1 VGADVTAGPADGV
14 AGVGELAG
22 EGDGMGAV
30 EVAGP
35 AASWDGR
42 MIRFSTK
49 ELTDD
54 IAASARSRA
63 ALTSPTYPEIR
74 RPNPAKSCRLLNSIT
89 ESSAIVRKRMGCRK
103 G

>member
-1 VGADVTAGPADGV
+1 VAEPTCGVADG
-14 AGVGELAG
+14 GESAG
-22 EGDGMGAV
+22 EGDG
-30 EVAGP
+30 AGGVGGV

-54 IAASARSRA
+54 IAASARWRA
-63 ALTSPTYPEIR
+63 ALTSATYPDIC
-74 RPNPAKSCRLLNSIT
+74 RPAPTKPRKVLNSMKTIT
-89 ESSAIVRKRMGCRK
+89 AIARNRMGCRS

>member
-1 VGADVTAGPADGV
+1 MTAGPVGGV
-14 AGVGELAG
+14 AGGAELAG

-30 EVAGP
+30 DVGGP
-35 AASWDGR
+35 AASSDGR

-74 RPNPAKSCRLLNSIT
+74 RPSPAKSRRPLNSIT
-89 ESSAIVRKRMGCRK
+89 ASSAIVRKRMGCRK

>member
-1 VGADVTAGPADGV
+1 MTAGPVDGV
-14 AGVGELAG
+14 AGGGELAG
-22 EGDGMGAV
+22 DGDVVGAV
-30 EVAGP
+30 DVGGP
-35 AASWDGR
+35 AASWDGP

-89 ESSAIVRKRMGCRK
+89 ASSAIVRKRMGCRK

>member
-1 VGADVTAGPADGV
+1 MTAGPVDGA
-14 AGVGELAG
+14 AGGGELAG
-22 EGDGMGAV
+22 EGDGMEAV
-30 EVAGP
+30 EVGG
-35 AASWDGR
+35 AAACWDGR

-63 ALTSPTYPEIR
+63 TLTSPTYSEIR
-74 RPNPAKSCRLLNSIT
+74 RPNPAKSRRPLNSIT
-89 ESSAIVRKRMGCRK
+89 ASSAIVRKRMGCRE

>member
-1 VGADVTAGPADGV
+1 MAAGPVDGV

-63 ALTSPTYPEIR
+63 ALTSPTYPESR
-74 RPNPAKSCRLLNSIT
+74 RPNPAKSRRPLNSIIA
-89 ESSAIVRKRMGCRK
+89 SSAIVRKRMGCRK

>member
-1 VGADVTAGPADGV
+1 MTVEPVDGV
-14 AGVGELAG
+14 AGGGELAG
-22 EGDGMGAV
+22 EGDGGEAV
-30 EVAGP
+30 EVGGP

-42 MIRFSTK
+42 MIRFSTR

-54 IAASARSRA
+54 TAASARSRA

-74 RPNPAKSCRLLNSIT
+74 RSNPAKSRRPLNSKT
-89 ESSAIVRKRMGCRK
+89 ASSAIVRKRMGCRK

>member
-1 VGADVTAGPADGV
+1 MTAGSVDG
-14 AGVGELAG
+14 AAEGGELAG

-30 EVAGP
+30 EVGGA
-35 AASWDGR
+35 AASRDGH

-63 ALTSPTYPEIR
+63 ALTSPIYPDIR
-74 RPNPAKSCRLLNSIT
+74 RPTPAESRRPLNSIT
-89 ESSAIVRKRMGCRK
+89 ASSAIVRKRMGCRR

>member
-1 VGADVTAGPADGV
+1 VTAGPVDGA
-14 AGVGELAG
+14 AGGGELAG

-30 EVAGP
+30 EVGGA

-63 ALTSPTYPEIR
+63 ALTSATYPEIR
-74 RPNPAKSCRLLNSIT
+74 RPTPAKSFRP
-89 ESSAIVRKRMGCRK
+89 SSAPLSR
-103 G
+103 

>member
-1 VGADVTAGPADGV
+1 MTAGPADGA
-14 AGVGELAG
+14 AGVDELAG

-30 EVAGP
+30 EVGGP

-42 MIRFSTK
+42 MIRFSK
-49 ELTDD
+49 NELTDD
-54 IAASARSRA
+54 IIASARSRA

-74 RPNPAKSCRLLNSIT
+74 RPNPAKSRRPLNSIT
-89 ESSAIVRKRMGCRK
+89 ASSAIVRKRMGCRK